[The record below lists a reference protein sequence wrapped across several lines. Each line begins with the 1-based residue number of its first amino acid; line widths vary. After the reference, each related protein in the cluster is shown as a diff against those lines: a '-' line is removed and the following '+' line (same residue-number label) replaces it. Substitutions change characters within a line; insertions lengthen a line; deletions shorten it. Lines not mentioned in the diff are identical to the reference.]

1 MRRVAIVAS
10 CSGNGRTTLDREL
23 ARRSQVPFVELDA
36 LVHGPTGRE
45 TPADEDR
52 AGGAMVASE
61 GWVLDGTYERKLG
74 TLVLDAADTAVRLDL
89 PIRVSG
95 PL

>member
-1 MRRVAIVAS
+1 
-10 CSGNGRTTLDREL
+10 
-23 ARRSQVPFVELDA
+23 
-36 LVHGPTGRE
+36 
-45 TPADEDR
+45 
-52 AGGAMVASE
+52 MVASE